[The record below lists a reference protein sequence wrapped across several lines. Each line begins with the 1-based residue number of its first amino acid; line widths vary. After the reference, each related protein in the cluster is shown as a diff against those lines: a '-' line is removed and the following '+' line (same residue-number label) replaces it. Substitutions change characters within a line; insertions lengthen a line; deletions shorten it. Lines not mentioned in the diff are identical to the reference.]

1 MARIII
7 ITECTEDLALLFYIV
22 KESNGSRR
30 LVKMLSENTLTAK
43 YPMLED
49 NEILYEFVES
59 YATTL
64 ARELEC
70 ATTEWASI

>member
-1 MARIII
+1 MAKIII

-22 KESNGSRR
+22 KEGNGSRR
-30 LVKMLSENTLTAK
+30 LVKMLSENTLAAK

-49 NEILYEFVES
+49 NEILYEFVEN

-64 ARELEC
+64 ARELGC